1 MELRIADKNHCEIC
15 FRFWVIPFPIL
26 WLSQKTNHLLM
37 TTMEGLIEASITA
50 LVAKIDNTVD
60 ITDCFSSLWKMCL
73 QQTTDVIRNE
83 KWITS
88 YSAHI
93 FGKVIWVKN
102 NSSWTATQSFLFFI
116 RRWTKKG
123 AEEEADRIREIAF
136 TKTITVFLLLSRTW
150 IYLVPKILGTAFVTG
165 QRLKE
170 GCTYFKVKK
179 AKQVK
184 F

>member
-37 TTMEGLIEASITA
+37 TTMEALIEASITA

-88 YSAHI
+88 YSALI

-102 NSSWTATQSFLFFI
+102 NSSWTATQSFYSL
-116 RRWTKKG
+116 
-123 AEEEADRIREIAF
+123 
-136 TKTITVFLLLSRTW
+136 
-150 IYLVPKILGTAFVTG
+150 
-165 QRLKE
+165 
-170 GCTYFKVKK
+170 
-179 AKQVK
+179 
-184 F
+184 